1 MWQMVGG
8 CQPLMGYNFG
18 AKNYKRMRELIKTG
32 VFVTTAIELCVMA
45 NIGIFAPGLIG
56 IFADSDEVIQ
66 IGTVTLRSFV
76 LMIPFAGST
85 SIVRNTFNA
94 MGKPMFAFSIA
105 IIRQLVLYIPFLLI
119 FDSVWGYTGLIH
131 AQPAEEFVCMI
142 ISLSIM
148 FFYLGRRMDSH

>member
-8 CQPLMGYNFG
+8 CQPLMGYIFG
-18 AKNYKRMRELIKTG
+18 AKNYKRMR
-32 VFVTTAIELCVMA
+32 
-45 NIGIFAPGLIG
+45 
-56 IFADSDEVIQ
+56 
-66 IGTVTLRSFV
+66 
-76 LMIPFAGST
+76 
-85 SIVRNTFNA
+85 
-94 MGKPMFAFSIA
+94 
-105 IIRQLVLYIPFLLI
+105 LVLYIPFLLI